1 MSKFKIKLPVIH
13 YKLESAELLQAVLMI
28 AVGFSAVPVLM
39 ETLGLSYGAAI
50 TAVALAEALGLLH
63 VLFGDPVVPGWIASA
78 LPLVLVYLGRYTVGI
93 ESIHALIALQLL
105 VSLVFIVLGATG
117 LAHRMMKLVPGSLKA
132 GILLGAAIAAIS
144 RVFGEGGYLYR
155 YPLSVGAGS
164 FTALFFLFSV
174 GFKKAKESK
183 RIFREIGK
191 YGMLP
196 SLLVA
201 MAVGFISGE
210 VELPNIQWGFIPFS
224 FGELFK
230 TASPLSIGFP
240 SMKMFLAALPTAL
253 AVYIIA
259 FGEIVTAEAVLKDC
273 SSVRTDEK
281 LDYNS
286 NKSNVIAGVRN
297 LILSLFA
304 PFTPLAGPLWAAV
317 TVSIGERYKEGKES
331 MKSIFGGLGSFK
343 LSTAVC
349 VLLLPLASL
358 LEPILPVALASTLV
372 VQGFACSYIAVE
384 QVKNDRTAAGIA
396 GITGAIVHL
405 VSLNWALVIGI
416 LSFLFLEG
424 GTGKLLGRKKS
435 AADNRLLE
443 DKKATG
449 YKKTS
454 KKPVRVFNYKH

>member
-1 MSKFKIKLPVIH
+1 MSKFKIKLPIIH
-13 YKLESAELLQAVLMI
+13 YKLEAAELLQAVLMI

-78 LPLVLVYLGRYTVGI
+78 LPLVLVYLGGYAVGI
-93 ESIHALIALQLL
+93 ESIHALIALQIL
-105 VSLVFIVLGATG
+105 VSLIFIVLGVTG
-117 LAHRMMKLVPGSLKA
+117 LAQGMMKLVPGSLKA
-132 GILLGAAIAAIS
+132 GILLGAAVAAIS
-144 RVFGEGGYLYR
+144 RVFGEGGYMSQ
-155 YPLSVGAGS
+155 YPLSVGSGS

-183 RIFREIGK
+183 RVFREIGK

-210 VELPNIQWGFIPFS
+210 VALPHIQWGLIPLS

-230 TASPLSIGFP
+230 TASPLSVGFP
-240 SMKMFLAALPTAL
+240 GIKLFLTALPTAL
-253 AVYIIA
+253 AIYIIA

-273 SSVRTDEK
+273 GCVRTDEN
-281 LDYNS
+281 LVYNS
-286 NKSNVIAGVRN
+286 NKSNIIAGVRN

-317 TVSIGERYKEGKES
+317 TVSIGERYKEGKKS

-358 LEPILPVALASTLV
+358 LEPILPVALATTLV
-372 VQGFACSYIAVE
+372 VQGFACSYIAIE
-384 QVKNDRTAAGIA
+384 QVKNDRTAAGVA
-396 GITGAIVHL
+396 GITGAAVHL

-416 LSFLFLEG
+416 LSFLFFEG
-424 GTGKLLGRKKS
+424 GIGKLIGRKKP
-435 AADNRLLE
+435 AEDNRLRK
-443 DKKATG
+443 DKG
-449 YKKTS
+449 FERLNKTS
-454 KKPVRVFNYKH
+454 KKPVHVYNSKY